1 MDFAGMFQT
10 WIGVLTGP
18 GEAVFEREK
27 ASPNATLQT
36 ALIWTVLAAVVTA
49 VLGFMQSLL
58 FLSSAQ
64 GMQGMMGFVDQM
76 DLPPESAA
84 MIDQMMTGGLFAG
97 MSGAGAFLGIIISP
111 IIFLI
116 VVGIVHLIATVLGGK
131 GDFGRYAYLS
141 AAIGAPVSIVNAFLG
156 FIPVVGGCVV
166 ALLSIYSL
174 ILNYFAIKVAYSLT
188 SGRAIVVILI
198 PLIIVFGIALCIG
211 FVAAA
216 AIAGMNG

>member
-10 WIGVLTGP
+10 WIRVLTGP
-18 GEAVFEREK
+18 SEATFEQEK
-27 ASPNATLQT
+27 ESPNATLST
-36 ALIWTVLAAVVTA
+36 ALIWTVIAAVVA
-49 VLGFMQSLL
+49 AILGFMQSLL
-58 FLSSAQ
+58 FASSAQ
-64 GMQGMMGFVDQM
+64 GLMGMISQM

-84 MIDQMMTGGLFAG
+84 MIEQMTASGLLAG
-97 MSGAGAFLGIIISP
+97 ASGAGALAGIVITP
-111 IIFLI
+111 IVFLI
-116 VVGIVHLIATVLGGK
+116 VVGIVHLIARMLGGQ

-141 AAIGAPVSIVNAFLG
+141 ASIGAPVSIVNAFLG

-198 PLIIVFGIALCIG
+198 PLIIVFGAALCIG
-211 FVAAA
+211 FVIAAA
-216 AIAGMNG
+216 VAGMNG